1 MRDCRGM
8 IFDLDGTLL
17 DSMGGWSQIDV
28 NFLAKRGIDLPEDY
42 QQAVTPMGARQA
54 ADYTI
59 ERFHLPDTPEMLM
72 EEWLSMAYEAYSR
85 DIPLK
90 PYAYEYVEKLYREGK
105 KLAIATSS
113 DRYLVLPA
121 LERTGLLPMMTSV
134 VTAAEVSR
142 GKGFPDIYQR
152 AAEHLGLRA
161 SDCAVYEDI
170 IEGIRGAKAGGFLA
184 VGVYEKQNEENYQQ
198 IRAES
203 DLYIHSFRELL

>member
-1 MRDCRGM
+1 
-8 IFDLDGTLL
+8 
-17 DSMGGWSQIDV
+17 
-28 NFLAKRGIDLPEDY
+28 
-42 QQAVTPMGARQA
+42 
-54 ADYTI
+54 
-59 ERFHLPDTPEMLM
+59 
-72 EEWLSMAYEAYSR
+72 
-85 DIPLK
+85 
-90 PYAYEYVEKLYREGK
+90 
-105 KLAIATSS
+105 
-113 DRYLVLPA
+113 
-121 LERTGLLPMMTSV
+121 MMTSV